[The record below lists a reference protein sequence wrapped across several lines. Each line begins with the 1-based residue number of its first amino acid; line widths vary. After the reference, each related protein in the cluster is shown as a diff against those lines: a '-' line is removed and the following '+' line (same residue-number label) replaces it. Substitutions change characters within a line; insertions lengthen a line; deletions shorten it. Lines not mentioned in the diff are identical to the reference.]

1 LWIERDGDYGSAG
14 CDYATTKGVRHHFK
28 YGLFVILWT
37 VVNIFLCVVFIA
49 GKKVTTK
56 GMNGLMDDIL
66 ELLPQDEIVGLFF
79 EKLET
84 SNDFSVFFER
94 IGSGDFER
102 LIDALKVSEASLA
115 GRVE

>member
-1 LWIERDGDYGSAG
+1 M
-14 CDYATTKGVRHHFK
+14 FK
-28 YGLFVILWT
+28 IRLSFVC
-37 VVNIFLCVVFIA
+37 FKD
-49 GKKVTTK
+49 KKPTTK

-66 ELLPQDEIVGLFF
+66 TLLPQDEIVGLFF

-102 LIDALKVSEASLA
+102 LVDALKV
-115 GRVE
+115 RIFFRIV